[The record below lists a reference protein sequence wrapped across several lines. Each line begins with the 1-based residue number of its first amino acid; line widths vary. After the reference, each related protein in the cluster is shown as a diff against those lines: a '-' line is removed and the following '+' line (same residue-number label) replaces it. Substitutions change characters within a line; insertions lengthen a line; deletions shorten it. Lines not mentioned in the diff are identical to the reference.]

1 MSITYEFEEQS
12 MDTIKSEIA
21 AIYDRNEG
29 RSIRSTI
36 SKPVDGWIK
45 VLVVVQDMV
54 GECCGCGE
62 GTPS

>member
-1 MSITYEFEEQS
+1 MMAITYEFEEQS

-36 SKPVDGWIK
+36 SKPADGWIK
-45 VLVVVQDMV
+45 VLVVVQDM
-54 GECCGCGE
+54 E
-62 GTPS
+62 GNP

>member
-1 MSITYEFEEQS
+1 MDGGAVMSITYEFEEQS

-21 AIYDRNEG
+21 AIYDRNED

-45 VLVVVQDMV
+45 VVVVVRDM
-54 GECCGCGE
+54 E
-62 GTPS
+62 GNP

>member
-1 MSITYEFEEQS
+1 MAITYEFEEQS

-36 SKPVDGWIK
+36 SAPVDGWIK
-45 VLVVVQDMV
+45 VVVVVRDM
-54 GECCGCGE
+54 E
-62 GTPS
+62 GNP